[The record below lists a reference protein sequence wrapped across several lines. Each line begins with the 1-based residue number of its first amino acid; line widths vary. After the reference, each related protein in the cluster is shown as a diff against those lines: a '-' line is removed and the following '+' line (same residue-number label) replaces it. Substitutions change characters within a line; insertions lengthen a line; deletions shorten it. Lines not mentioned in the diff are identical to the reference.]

1 MPAHWLRKALNP
13 LMERNLVEQ
22 DQVENVLS
30 AHQDLGWIQL
40 KNIPG
45 CLPETSILGVIAPN
59 HSLGN
64 QWLRPKLSLAFHLH
78 LCSSAEAADEPV
90 VIGCPWARGRGWLS

>member
-64 QWLRPKLSLAFHLH
+64 QWLTPK
-78 LCSSAEAADEPV
+78 
-90 VIGCPWARGRGWLS
+90 